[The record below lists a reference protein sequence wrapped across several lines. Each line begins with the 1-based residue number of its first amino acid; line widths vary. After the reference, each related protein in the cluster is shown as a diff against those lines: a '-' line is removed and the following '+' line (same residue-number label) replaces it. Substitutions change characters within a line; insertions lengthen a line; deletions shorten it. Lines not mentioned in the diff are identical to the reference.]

1 MLPRKSFFYRFIALT
16 LAFAIFGVAIFV
28 PILSGSKGDNLPG
41 IIALSVYA
49 GVYLVTLIIN
59 EIIVFRKKRKA
70 KKEENQEEDEEN
82 HGTGSGD

>member
-28 PILSGSKGDNLPG
+28 PILAGSKGDNLPG
-41 IIALSVYA
+41 IIALCIFA
-49 GVYLVTLIIN
+49 GVYVVTVVVN

-70 KKEENQEEDEEN
+70 KKEEDKE
-82 HGTGSGD
+82 